1 MRKTHHTETSKP
13 QIKPI
18 GRYLVEAG
26 IVTSAQVEIALNEQK
41 HSGRRLGEILV
52 SHGWVEQ
59 PTIEYLMEKV
69 VLPERETFPEKRLEQ
84 HKTTNQKLMAVEQSN
99 QPELGG
105 SELLPLSDVAS
116 HSIEMYLS
124 PRKTFRFLLLVVIG
138 LMVSGLVG
146 QITHYFALDYPLN
159 YTLTQLF
166 NVDIEQSIPTLYSWS
181 ALLLCSILLA
191 IITYAKKVAR
201 NRYVPHWGAL
211 SIIFLYLSLDEAL
224 SLHEKTMEPLR
235 SALKVSGFLYFTWV
249 IPGAIFVIICLLSFL
264 PFLIHL
270 PAKTRRLF
278 FLAGTIFVTGALGME
293 MVGGYYSSSYGEE
306 NMIYQIIVT
315 IEEFLEMLGVI
326 VFIYA
331 LLSYMSFNM
340 KGVELKVHITNDRK
354 LRRIPQFPDV

>member
-18 GRYLVEAG
+18 GMYLVEAG
-26 IVTSAQVEIALNEQK
+26 LVTSAQVETALNEQK

-84 HKTTNQKLMAVEQSN
+84 HKTTNQKLIAVEQSN
-99 QPELGG
+99 QPEFGG
-105 SELLPLSDVAS
+105 SDLLLLSDVAS
-116 HSIEMYLS
+116 HSLEMYLS

-138 LMVSGLVG
+138 LIFSSLLG
-146 QITHYFALDYPLN
+146 QSTYYYHLDYPLSE
-159 YTLTQLF
+159 TFTQLS
-166 NVDIEQSIPTLYSWS
+166 NVDSEQTIPALYSWS
-181 ALLLCSILLA
+181 TLLLCSILLA

-201 NRYVPHWGAL
+201 NRYVTHWGAL

-224 SLHEKTMEPLR
+224 SLHEKTIEPLR
-235 SALKVSGFLYFTWV
+235 SALKASGFLYFTWV
-249 IPGAIFVIICLLSFL
+249 IPGAIFVIIFLLSFL

-270 PAKTRRLF
+270 PKKTRRLF
-278 FLAGTIFVTGALGME
+278 LLSGIIFVTGTLGME

-306 NMIYQIIVT
+306 RMIYAIITT

-331 LLSYMSFNM
+331 LLSYMSSNM

-354 LRRIPQFPDV
+354 LRRISQLSDV

>member
-18 GRYLVEAG
+18 GIYLVEAG
-26 IVTSAQVEIALNEQK
+26 LVTSAQVEIALNEQK

-59 PTIEYLMEKV
+59 PTIDYLMEKV

-84 HKTTNQKLMAVEQSN
+84 HKTKNQKLIAVEQSN
-99 QPELGG
+99 QPEFGG
-105 SELLPLSDVAS
+105 SDLLPLSDVAS
-116 HSIEMYLS
+116 HSFEMYLS

-138 LMVSGLVG
+138 LIFSSLVG
-146 QITHYFALDYPLN
+146 QITHYFRLDYPLN
-159 YTLTQLF
+159 YTITRLF
-166 NVDIEQSIPTLYSWS
+166 DVDSEQTIPTLYSWS
-181 ALLLCSILLA
+181 ALLVCSILLA
-191 IITYAKKVAR
+191 IITYAKKVAGKP
-201 NRYVPHWGAL
+201 YVLHWAAL

-224 SLHEKTMEPLR
+224 SIHENTANSQEVG
-235 SALKVSGFLYFTWV
+235 LKASGFLYYAWV

-278 FLAGTIFVTGALGME
+278 LLAGTIFVTGALGME
-293 MVGGYYSSSYGEE
+293 MVSGYHASFYGTETLTTVI
-306 NMIYQIIVT
+306 MTT

-326 VFIYA
+326 VFIYG

-354 LRRIPQFPDV
+354 LRRISQFPDV